1 MEVEFVLC
9 DLVEPRLHIQLRTL
23 ASYRLRLFGEAQTEA
38 GRICG
43 EPKEFSERTKFHEY
57 VCVFLACTSLIRQAD
72 TSQCFGNLAWE
83 HQMWG
88 VYRYK
93 ET

>member
-1 MEVEFVLC
+1 MEVEFLLC

-23 ASYRLRLFGEAQTEA
+23 ASNRLRLFGEAQTEA

-57 VCVFLACTSLIRQAD
+57 VCVFLACTSRALIR
-72 TSQCFGNLAWE
+72 
-83 HQMWG
+83 
-88 VYRYK
+88 
-93 ET
+93 